1 LFADERRRGL
11 AWQAAE
17 NSLRGKPKDT
27 YSLLVMPRTNWTR
40 SETLVAFNVYCRTPF
55 GRLHQTNPEIIAV
68 AAKLGRT
75 PSALAMKCCNLASLD
90 RAQQQRGISGL
101 TKTSRLDSEVWHA
114 FLAHP
119 EEISYEAEQAFAEL
133 MQQPVRLDPD
143 VRWDDVAGLD
153 RQATTKVRVNQRF
166 FRSLILASY
175 GNRCAICE
183 LPIPPLL
190 VASHI
195 VPWSVDRSLRMN
207 PHNGICLCSLHDR
220 AFDTGILRIAPSY
233 EISIQLEVDDESTSI
248 DNFLLQYSGRTIQM
262 PDRWAPDPTLLAQ
275 SGR

>member
-1 LFADERRRGL
+1 
-11 AWQAAE
+11 
-17 NSLRGKPKDT
+17 
-27 YSLLVMPRTNWTR
+27 MPRINWTR
-40 SETLVAFNVYCRTPF
+40 SETLVAFNIYCRTPF
-55 GRLHQTNPEIIAV
+55 GRLHKTNPEIIAV
-68 AAKLGRT
+68 ATKLGRT

-101 TKTSRLDSEVWHA
+101 TKTSRLDAEVWHA

-133 MQQPVRLDPD
+133 LQQPIRLDPE

-153 RQATTKVRVNQRF
+153 REAITKVRVNQRF

-175 GNRCAICE
+175 SNRCAICE
-183 LPIPPLL
+183 LPLPPLL

-207 PHNGICLCSLHDR
+207 PHNGTCLCALHDR
-220 AFDTGILRIAPSY
+220 AFDAGILEIAPSY
-233 EISIQLEVDDESTSI
+233 EISIQLEVEDLSASI
-248 DNFLLQYSGRTIQM
+248 DNFLLKYSGRTIRL
-262 PDRWAPDPTLLAQ
+262 PDRWAPDPKLLRQ
-275 SGR
+275 SAR